1 MGIVSWT
8 PCLKQQNR
16 STSVVEKS
24 WESAVQWLRTQP
36 DQRDLVIDAYYDDP
50 LQAAAE
56 RYWASEEWRAIVA
69 FLPRS
74 GRRALDVGAGR
85 GIASYALA
93 REGFSVSALEP
104 NASALVGA
112 EAIRALVRDTGLPIQ
127 VTEDFSERLPFEDH
141 SFDLVFARAVLHHTH
156 DLAAACREFHRV
168 LKPGGRLIAVREH
181 VISHADDLAR
191 FLESHPLH
199 NLYDGENAHL
209 LGRYLSA
216 LESAG
221 FRSVVTLAP
230 FDSPINYAPLDMEGL
245 RGELARRIGARVP
258 GGASVVESLLAL
270 PTLWGL
276 ARRVLNFVDSR
287 PGRLYSFVV
296 DRP

>member
-1 MGIVSWT
+1 
-8 PCLKQQNR
+8 LKQQYH
-16 STSVVEKS
+16 STSGVEKS

-69 FLPRS
+69 FLPRC
-74 GRRALDVGAGR
+74 GNRALDVGAGR

-93 REGFSVSALEP
+93 REGFTVSALEP

-112 EAIRALVRDTGLPIQ
+112 EAIRSLVRDTGLPIQ
-127 VTEDFSERLPFEDH
+127 VVEDFSERLPFDDQ
-141 SFDLVFARAVLHHTH
+141 SFDLVFARAVLHHAH

-168 LKPGGRLIAVREH
+168 LKRGGRLIAVREH
-181 VISHADDLAR
+181 VISRADDLPR
-191 FLESHPLH
+191 FFELHPLH
-199 NLYDGENAHL
+199 KLYGGENAHL
-209 LGRYLSA
+209 LSRYLSVIEA
-216 LESAG
+216 AG

-230 FDSPINYAPLDMEGL
+230 FDSPINFAPLDMDRL
-245 RGELARRIGARVP
+245 RGELARRIEARVP
-258 GGASVVESLLAL
+258 GSASVVERLLAR
-270 PTLWGL
+270 PTVWGL
-276 ARRVLNFVDSR
+276 ARRLLNFVDSR
-287 PGRLYSFVV
+287 PGRLYSFVA